1 MSSKRNTRYAMSEN
15 EKVAHKRNLRR
26 KRQQKWRKERKTALS
41 LVPPENLSLYN
52 GHSLGKVVDSV
63 FEEKSKARKQA
74 KKQYDKI
81 LNNPRLL
88 AEKKHKDSW
97 RKLVHRAYKGVF
109 NRWKNRESDEARI
122 LRGCKTLKKELELKL
137 DRRAPEFKICKSWRA
152 DFFYTN
158 FYDRIVD
165 DFDLV

>member
-1 MSSKRNTRYAMSEN
+1 MSTN
-15 EKVAHKRNLRR
+15 EKVTHKRNLRR

-52 GHSLGKVVDSV
+52 GHRLGKMVHAV
-63 FEEKSKARKQA
+63 FEDKSKARKRA
-74 KKQYDKI
+74 KIQYGKI
-81 LNNPRLL
+81 LKNPRKL

-97 RKLVHRAYKGVF
+97 RKRVHRAYKGVF
-109 NRWKNRESDEARI
+109 NRWKNKECDEAKI
-122 LRGCKTLKKELELKL
+122 LRGGKTLKKEMESKLEKS
-137 DRRAPEFKICKSWRA
+137 APEFKIFKSWRA
-152 DFFYTN
+152 EFFYTN